1 MQVSIFNPHQ
11 LDRHTVQEIRD
22 LAVQQPIFHND
33 LESTLFFF
41 DFKYK
46 DYWVSSLLI
55 SNDLKSMI
63 IEIN

>member
-1 MQVSIFNPHQ
+1 MEVSIYNPHH
-11 LDRHTVQEIRD
+11 LDIQTVQEIKD

-33 LESTLFFF
+33 LESYLWFF

-46 DYWVSSLLI
+46 DYWVSSLQI